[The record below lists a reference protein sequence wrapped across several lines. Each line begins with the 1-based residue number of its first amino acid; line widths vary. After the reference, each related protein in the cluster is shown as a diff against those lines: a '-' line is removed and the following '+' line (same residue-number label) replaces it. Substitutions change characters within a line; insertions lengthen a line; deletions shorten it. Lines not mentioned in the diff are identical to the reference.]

1 MEENKI
7 VNETAEVTET
17 ADKKFC
23 TSCGAELHPEAVMCP
38 ACGTAQE
45 TTTEAKENELKGFK
59 KFIHRFKTDKKL
71 WAICG
76 GILAVIA
83 IAVVVSILAY
93 RSSLKYYFNKVNE
106 ACPGADC
113 GWDADDK
120 CIVIDTNFYDIHPD
134 DMNTT
139 QYYVYTSGLYD
150 TLDAIEFLN
159 AELGFSSSVYDDM
172 METTSLMGRQSVS
185 NGKYRITWTFHPD
198 EGLEVRYE
206 KN

>member
-76 GILAVIA
+76 GILVVI
-83 IAVVVSILAY
+83 IAVVAISVHSYKTSFGYYVDKMLDEYSFADNSRTSDG
-93 RSSLKYYFNKVNE
+93 RSLE
-106 ACPGADC
+106 
-113 GWDADDK
+113 
-120 CIVIDTNFYDIHPD
+120 IDTNPQDKDPD
-134 DMNTT
+134 YWTSFDSKKSSDSLKGIKWMNE
-139 QYYVYTSGLYD
+139 Q
-150 TLDAIEFLN
+150 
-159 AELGFSSSVYDDM
+159 LGFSSSVYDDM
-172 METTSLMGRQSVS
+172 METNSLMGVQSAS
-185 NGKYRITWTFHPD
+185 NDKYTVTWSYHPNK
-198 EGLEVRYE
+198 GLEVKYT
-206 KN
+206 KK